1 MDKIQKGEIKSLGT
15 IDFQLDNG
23 VEGCFVLTEGDT
35 FIRTEIFV
43 EDKPGHF
50 GNKYH
55 SHTMTKPQPPEE
67 IPESFYDDAR
77 SALNKK
83 LGVVDTHMLYKAV
96 EELGLKIVK
105 EEGK

>member
-35 FIRTEIFV
+35 FIRTEIFT

-50 GNKYH
+50 GTKYH

-67 IPESFYDDAR
+67 PYEPEWED
-77 SALNKK
+77 LNRVIGLSRGRELREVLKRLDIK
-83 LGVVDTHMLYKAV
+83 LTRG
-96 EELGLKIVK
+96 
-105 EEGK
+105 GK